1 MWHANVLLF
10 VVKMVH
16 IYTAE
21 YFSIFQKD
29 WATDNMSFE
38 FEVLLKW
45 LKLKIEVY
53 AFLVLTNTV
62 KIIMA
67 KTGAMS
73 FCAVFGLVCG
83 NGTFGILVRLGLW
96 QVVHIK

>member
-29 WATDNMSFE
+29 WATDNMSFNS
-38 FEVLLKW
+38 K
-45 LKLKIEVY
+45 Y
-53 AFLVLTNTV
+53 Y
-62 KIIMA
+62 
-67 KTGAMS
+67 
-73 FCAVFGLVCG
+73 
-83 NGTFGILVRLGLW
+83 
-96 QVVHIK
+96 